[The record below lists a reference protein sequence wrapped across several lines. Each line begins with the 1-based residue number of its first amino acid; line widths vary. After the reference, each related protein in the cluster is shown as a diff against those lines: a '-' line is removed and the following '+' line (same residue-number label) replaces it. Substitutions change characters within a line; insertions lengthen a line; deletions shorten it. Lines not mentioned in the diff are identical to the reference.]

1 MTHAEQ
7 VDWMRVKLPGAVTL
21 AHDSEPIPT
30 ITKVSVLVVEN
41 VKEQPSMELQSLKSY
56 LGMLGLVSKGAVVF
70 APFTLY
76 PIMSRTRDCGGPG
89 YGRYCVIFPYHG
101 AVAALGIGGVG
112 VSLLK

>member
-1 MTHAEQ
+1 
-7 VDWMRVKLPGAVTL
+7 MRVKLPGAVTL

-76 PIMSRTRDCGGPG
+76 PIMSHDDSELLVVP
-89 YGRYCVIFPYHG
+89 VIVVVPDTG
-101 AVAALGIGGVG
+101 AIA
-112 VSLLK
+112 